1 MTVLG
6 IDESQQLAQSVRA
19 ACERLAPEGR
29 VRAVAYDGESELE

>member
-6 IDESQQLAQSVRA
+6 VDERQQLAQSVRA

-29 VRAVAYDGESELE
+29 VRAIAYDGEV